1 MFKAKNIKTH
11 KIEPILDTYVDDT
24 CGTTFFLVWRG
35 KWVWDFATNFVPPN
49 WEEKNLEDK
58 LS

>member
-1 MFKAKNIKTH
+1 MFKAKNVKTQ

-49 WEEKNLEDK
+49 WEEEKP
-58 LS
+58 

>member
-1 MFKAKNIKTH
+1 MFKAKNIKTQ

-24 CGTTFFLVWRG
+24 CGTTFFLYGVVSGFGILQQILFHQIGR
-35 KWVWDFATNFVPPN
+35 K
-49 WEEKNLEDK
+49 KSLEDK